1 MAVHEGVRYGYGEC
15 DSTFVWHRDLKKH
28 IQSVHEGVRYDCRLC
43 EYMATQKSYLVSV
56 HKGVL

>member
-1 MAVHEGVRYGYGEC
+1 MVRYCCGEC

-43 EYMATQKSYLVSV
+43 EYMTTQKSYLVSV